1 MPGPAAQLK
10 TRTGMEWYLAG
21 PSLHTPPLAATLR
34 VNPGPAR
41 ASFPGNQEN
50 SMAGDKKLPGN
61 HGQFGVGDAT
71 EAYTPLPDYT
81 PPAPADEPAPPEP
94 DGDKA

>member
-1 MPGPAAQLK
+1 
-10 TRTGMEWYLAG
+10 
-21 PSLHTPPLAATLR
+21 
-34 VNPGPAR
+34 
-41 ASFPGNQEN
+41 
-50 SMAGDKKLPGN
+50 MAGDKRLPGN